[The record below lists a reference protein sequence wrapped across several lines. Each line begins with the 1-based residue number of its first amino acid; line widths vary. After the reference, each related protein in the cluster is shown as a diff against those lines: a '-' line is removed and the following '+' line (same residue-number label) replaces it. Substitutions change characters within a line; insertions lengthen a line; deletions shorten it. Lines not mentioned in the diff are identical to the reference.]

1 MSLSFSS
8 ASHNGQPS
16 GLGPLRY
23 SMRQGAQRGWAASG
37 VGPRSSSGIG
47 QLLAVVVFH
56 AAAEVVELAGMAVP
70 AVAQPLIQTM
80 RGLEPGV
87 SPQLDP
93 GNPEFRRLALHQAD
107 QAPPEA
113 LPARRS
119 GDVELLQQ
127 DCVGLWRRDHPD
139 TGDQPPVELGHPEA
153 TALVAIRRCDREQLW
168 LFAVHVQHTAGVL
181 RPAARDQTDQVPGI
195 VIASGADLEIHPAER
210 NATDLADEFGATGP
224 AIESRL
230 RGALAQL
237 GERLHGM
244 QEVTGS
250 IPVGSN
256 SLKVPPIALCINP
269 RDFKAAPSVV
279 SSDVERVHTA
289 AVDFYSCG

>member
-23 SMRQGAQRGWAASG
+23 SMRQGAQRGWGASG
-37 VGPRSSSGIG
+37 VGPRSSSAIG
-47 QLLAVVVFH
+47 QLLPVVVFH
-56 AAAEVVELAGMAVP
+56 AAAEVVELAGFAVS
-70 AVAQPLIQTM
+70 AVAQPLVKTM
-80 RGLEPGV
+80 CRLEPGLG
-87 SPQLDP
+87 PPLDP
-93 GNPEFRRLALHQAD
+93 CDPELPRLPLPQAD
-107 QAPPEA
+107 QALPGA
-113 LPARRS
+113 LPPCRS

-127 DCVGLWRRDHPD
+127 DCVVLRRRGHPD
-139 TGDQPPVELGHPEA
+139 AGDQSPTALGHPEA
-153 TALVAIRRCDREQLW
+153 TALAAIRGRDREQLR
-168 LFAVHVQHTAGVL
+168 LFAVHIQHAAGVL
-181 RPAARDQTDQVPGI
+181 RPAASDQADQVPGI

-210 NATDLADEFGATGP
+210 SATDLADEFGATGP

-279 SSDVERVHTA
+279 SSDVERGHTA